1 MDAPRSADLCDQE
14 FSRRLR
20 AAGLR
25 ATRPRMLVMGV
36 LRERG
41 GHMSADEVVDAL
53 QAQGNPLRRGSVYG
67 VVAAL
72 LTHGLLMM
80 TDVGPGRARYE
91 LADRW
96 HHHFVCRVCGAIE
109 DVDCVVGAKPCLEP
123 DGVDGEVDEAQVI
136 FRGRCRACIA
146 ASRTVGSPE
155 LRREQPESRAMG
167 TKKRTEIR
175 KENDRHE

>member
-1 MDAPRSADLCDQE
+1 MDALRSVELSDQE
-14 FSRRLR
+14 FGLRVR
-20 AAGLR
+20 AAGLK
-25 ATRPRMLVMGV
+25 ATRPRLLVMGV

-41 GHMSADEVVDAL
+41 GHMSADEIVDAL

-80 TDVGPGRARYE
+80 TDVGPGRALYE

-109 DVDCVVGAKPCLEP
+109 DVACVVGAKPCLEP
-123 DGVDGEVDEAQVI
+123 EALEGEIDEAQVI
-136 FRGRCRACIA
+136 FRGRCRPCIA
-146 ASRTVGSPE
+146 AGRTAGSLE
-155 LRREQPESRAMG
+155 LRREQPRA
-167 TKKRTEIR
+167 KAISHQ
-175 KENDRHE
+175 KETAREEKDPYV